1 MKNNPKFL
9 LLVLALVLT
18 QFLIQPSANA
28 QTFSKGD
35 AVINLGV
42 GLGSAYSLDPAAS
55 VGIGLNASV
64 EYGVYQLNKVGVFS
78 AGGIF
83 SWSHA
88 SAGYT
93 GYDLAW
99 NELYFGARAAFH
111 LTMLDID
118 NLDVYGGVT
127 LGIRSHSVPEWDV
140 QTQRDVNHYVVDP
153 FGGIF
158 VGGRWYFT
166 PGFGVF
172 SELGYDVSW
181 FKAGISLKF

>member
-1 MKNNPKFL
+1 MKRNPKYL
-9 LLVLALVLT
+9 LLVIVLVMA
-18 QFLIQPSANA
+18 QFLIQPSASA
-28 QTFSKGD
+28 QMFNKGD

-42 GLGSAYSLDPAAS
+42 GLGSTYDL
-55 VGIGLNASV
+55 GIGGTGGFGLNAGM
-64 EYGVYQLNKVGVFS
+64 EYGVYTLPKIGVFS

-88 SAGYT
+88 SNDYYGYNSVS
-93 GYDLAW
+93 W
-99 NELYFGARAAFH
+99 NEIFFGARAAFH
-111 LTMLDID
+111 LTMLEVD

-127 LGIRSHSVPEWDV
+127 LGIRSHSTPELVNNNDF
-140 QTQRDVNHYVVDP
+140 RNHYSVDP
-153 FGGIF
+153 FGGVF

-181 FKAGISLKF
+181 FKAGVSLRF